1 MSIYLLGLFDH
12 KHTEQHHLLHAE
24 EGDGREVMGSSC
36 RQGLKPKI
44 QITNCSALR
53 EAGVTGARDSAR
65 PSAVAADTAPFK
77 LVLQLFG

>member
-1 MSIYLLGLFDH
+1 LGFFDH

-36 RQGLKPKI
+36 RGLKPKI

-65 PSAVAADTAPFK
+65 LSAVAADTAPFK
-77 LVLQLFG
+77 LVLDLFS